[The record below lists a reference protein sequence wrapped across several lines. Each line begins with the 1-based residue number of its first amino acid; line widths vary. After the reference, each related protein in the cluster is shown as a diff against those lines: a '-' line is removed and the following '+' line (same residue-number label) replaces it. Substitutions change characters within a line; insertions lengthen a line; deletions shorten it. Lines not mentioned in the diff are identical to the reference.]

1 MKKIFHLSSCNSCER
16 VIDELKLK
24 NKKFI
29 FQDLKTEPITEQ
41 QLEELK
47 DKAGSYEAL
56 FSKIARKYRAL
67 GLHEKVL
74 SENEYKNFILKEYT
88 FLKRPVILI
97 KDSIF
102 IGSSKN
108 TLLEAKKRVDLNYL
122 FSKK

>member
-56 FSKIARKYRAL
+56 FSKTSSNL
-67 GLHEKVL
+67 D
-74 SENEYKNFILKEYT
+74 
-88 FLKRPVILI
+88 KRFYFYW
-97 KDSIF
+97 KF
-102 IGSSKN
+102 
-108 TLLEAKKRVDLNYL
+108 
-122 FSKK
+122 